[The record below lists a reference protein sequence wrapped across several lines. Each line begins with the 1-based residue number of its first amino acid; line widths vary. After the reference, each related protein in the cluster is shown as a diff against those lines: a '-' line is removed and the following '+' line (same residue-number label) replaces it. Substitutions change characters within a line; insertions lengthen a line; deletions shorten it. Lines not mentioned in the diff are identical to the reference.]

1 MNIELMELNL
11 FKGHIRRAAAK
22 FSAHNLPDDA
32 KRRLMV
38 ACVQSYKPGVRVM
51 DVVIEA
57 GRIVE
62 VAADH
67 PHFELVEVRIGEAV
81 TA

>member
-1 MNIELMELNL
+1 MDIETMELNL
-11 FKGHIRRAAAK
+11 FKSHIRRAAEK

-38 ACVQSYKPGVRVM
+38 ACLKAYKPGVRVVA
-51 DVVIEA
+51 VVIE
-57 GRIVE
+57 GGQIVE

-67 PHFELVEVRIGEAV
+67 PVFELVEVRIGEAV
-81 TA
+81 AA